1 MGEAIPKLHITKGVL
16 ICYLKVAVKRFFK
29 RILINAFNAT
39 VCRSRCNVLAPIKP
53 SCGKFHVVVSTG
65 KPVLLGCLL
74 IAKGQHVSQA

>member
-16 ICYLKVAVKRFFK
+16 IYYLKVAVKRFFK

-53 SCGKFHVVVSTG
+53 SCGKFHVVVSTN
-65 KPVLLGCLL
+65 PVSELVLVGNQFYW
-74 IAKGQHVSQA
+74 GVF